1 MQYGCIGEKLSHSF
15 SKEIHKGL
23 ADYLYELKE
32 ISPEKLDAFM
42 QAKDFRAIN
51 VTIPYKQAV
60 IPYLDDISDKAKE
73 IGAVNTIVNRNGKLY
88 GYNTD
93 FYGLSALLDR
103 NNIILEGKK
112 VLILGSG
119 GTSKTAFSVAKEA
132 GAAQIYRVSRSA
144 REDCI
149 TYEDA
154 LSLHVDAQV
163 IVNTTPCGMFPAT
176 QQSPIDIAAF
186 EQLEAVADVIYNPL
200 CSELVLAAKQRGL
213 KAIGGLYMLVM
224 QAVKAVELFL
234 DGKVQDERVEQV
246 YRQLLTDKQN
256 IVLIGM
262 PGCGKSSIGKAL
274 QILLKRDFIDT
285 DELIVEKAGKSI
297 PEIFAS
303 QGETGFRELESQVI
317 SEISLRQGLIIATG
331 GGAILQSRNERA
343 LRQNG
348 VLVFL
353 DRPLTELVPTQDR
366 PLSSDYE
373 ALKLRYEE
381 RYEKYLAA
389 ADISI
394 SVTAAEGVENTA
406 RQVIKEW
413 IK

>member
-32 ISPEKLDAFM
+32 LAPDELDAFM
-42 QAKDFRAIN
+42 RAKDFQAIN

-103 NNIILEGKK
+103 NNIALEGKK

-149 TYEDA
+149 TYADA
-154 LSLHVDAQV
+154 LSLHNDAQV
-163 IVNTTPCGMFPAT
+163 IINTTPCGMFPAT

-234 DGKVQDERVEQV
+234 GEKVQAERTEQV
-246 YRQLLTDKQN
+246 YRRLLTDKQN

-285 DELIVEKAGKSI
+285 DELIAEKAGTSI
-297 PEIFAS
+297 PEIFAK
-303 QGETGFRELESQVI
+303 QGEAGFREIESQVI
-317 SEISLRQGLIIATG
+317 AEVALQQGLIIATG
-331 GGAILQSRNERA
+331 GGAILQRRNEQA

-353 DRPLTELVPTQDR
+353 DRPLSELVPTEDR

-381 RYEKYLAA
+381 RYKKYLAA

-413 IK
+413 KK